1 MITGPSGAGKGTL
14 IRALLGRVADLEVAV
29 SATTRHRRRGEEDGR
44 EYWFLSDAEFVRR
57 VHEGDFL
64 EHVTY
69 VSGKRYG
76 TLRSEVHRIAGEGK
90 IPVLEL
96 ETEGALNV
104 KDDVPG
110 AVTIFITA
118 PIPELE
124 RRLRERASE
133 SEGEIG
139 ERIGLAR
146 KQLAQAEQFDH
157 VVVNDDLERATQGA
171 GGGCPARVGNRR
183 YHESAVIHPR
193 IDELLD
199 DVDSRYALVIVAA
212 KRARQINNYHHQL
225 GEGTF
230 DEFPPLVESRSKNYL
245 TMALEETAE
254 GKIKYTYKN

>member
-1 MITGPSGAGKGTL
+1 MGSSTGTPDGTPVFVITGPSGAGKGTL
-14 IRALLGRVADLEVAV
+14 IRALLERVADLEVAV
-29 SATTRHRRRGEEDGR
+29 SATTRGRRQGEEDGR
-44 EYWFLSDAEFVRR
+44 EYWFLSDAEFARR

-76 TLRSEVHRIAGEGK
+76 TLRTEVDRIAGEGK

-146 KQLAQAEQFDH
+146 KQLNQAEQFDY
-157 VVVNDDLERATQGA
+157 VVLNDRIERATQELEGIVQ
-171 GGGCPARVGNRR
+171 R
-183 YHESAVIHPR
+183 ESA
-193 IDELLD
+193 
-199 DVDSRYALVIVAA
+199 AA
-212 KRARQINNYHHQL
+212 
-225 GEGTF
+225 GTMSG
-230 DEFPPLVESRSKNYL
+230 P
-245 TMALEETAE
+245 
-254 GKIKYTYKN
+254 

>member
-1 MITGPSGAGKGTL
+1 LASSTGTADGTPVFVITGPSGAGKGTL
-14 IRALLGRVADLEVAV
+14 IKALLERVPELEVAI
-29 SATTRHRRRGEEDGR
+29 SATTRHQRAGEEDGR

-57 VHEGDFL
+57 VDRGDFL

-76 TLRSEVHRIAGEGK
+76 TLRSEVDRIRDNSR

-104 KDDVPG
+104 KEDVPG

-146 KQLAQAEQFDH
+146 KQLAQAEEFDY
-157 VVVNDDLERATQGA
+157 VVLNDEVDK
-171 GGGCPARVGNRR
+171 
-183 YHESAVIHPR
+183 AV
-193 IDELLD
+193 
-199 DVDSRYALVIVAA
+199 SR
-212 KRARQINNYHHQL
+212 
-225 GEGTF
+225 
-230 DEFPPLVESRSKNYL
+230 
-245 TMALEETAE
+245 LEELVQRELAAAGSMTRL
-254 GKIKYTYKN
+254 

>member
-1 MITGPSGAGKGTL
+1 LGSSTGTTDGTPVFVITGPSGAGKGTL
-14 IRALLGRVADLEVAV
+14 IKALLARVADLEVAV
-29 SATTRHRRRGEEDGR
+29 SATTRGRRRGEEDGR
-44 EYWFLSDAEFVRR
+44 EYWFLSDAAFARR

-76 TLRSEVHRIAGEGK
+76 TLRSEVDRIAGQGK

-146 KQLAQAEQFDH
+146 KQLNQAEQFDY
-157 VVVNDDLERATQGA
+157 VVLNDDVERAA
-171 GGGCPARVGNRR
+171 G
-183 YHESAVIHPR
+183 
-193 IDELLD
+193 ELAGIVQRELAAAGTM
-199 DVDSRYALVIVAA
+199 SR
-212 KRARQINNYHHQL
+212 
-225 GEGTF
+225 
-230 DEFPPLVESRSKNYL
+230 P
-245 TMALEETAE
+245 
-254 GKIKYTYKN
+254 

>member
-1 MITGPSGAGKGTL
+1 VITGPSGAGKGTL

-29 SATTRHRRRGEEDGR
+29 SATTRGRRQGEEDGR
-44 EYWFLSDAEFVRR
+44 EYWFLSDAEFARR

-76 TLRSEVHRIAGEGK
+76 TLRTEVDRIAGQGK

-139 ERIGLAR
+139 ERIGLAQ
-146 KQLAQAEQFDH
+146 KQLNQAEQFDY
-157 VVVNDDLERATQGA
+157 VVLNDRIERATRELEDIVQRELAAA
-171 GGGCPARVGNRR
+171 GTM
-183 YHESAVIHPR
+183 
-193 IDELLD
+193 
-199 DVDSRYALVIVAA
+199 SR
-212 KRARQINNYHHQL
+212 
-225 GEGTF
+225 
-230 DEFPPLVESRSKNYL
+230 P
-245 TMALEETAE
+245 
-254 GKIKYTYKN
+254 

>member
-1 MITGPSGAGKGTL
+1 LGSSSGTADGTPVFVITGPSGAGKGTL
-14 IRALLGRVADLEVAV
+14 IKGLLDRVPELEVAI
-29 SATTRHRRRGEEDGR
+29 SATTRLRRRGEEDGR

-76 TLRSEVHRIAGEGK
+76 TLRSEVDRIAADGK

-104 KDDVPG
+104 KEDVPG

-146 KQLAQAEQFDH
+146 KQLAQADQFDH
-157 VVVNDDLERATQGA
+157 VVVNDEVDRATEELA
-171 GGGCPARVGNRR
+171 GIVQR
-183 YHESAVIHPR
+183 E
-193 IDELLD
+193 
-199 DVDSRYALVIVAA
+199 VAA
-212 KRARQINNYHHQL
+212 AA
-225 GEGTF
+225 TM
-230 DEFPPLVESRSKNYL
+230 SRP
-245 TMALEETAE
+245 
-254 GKIKYTYKN
+254 